1 MICDYC
7 GKEIKGKYAIAD
19 NDLILCPEC
28 FIEVYWDS
36 TIEEI
41 LGVGLLELKKEEVDD
56 DEEVFGC

>member
-19 NDLILCPEC
+19 NDLVLCPEC

-41 LGVGLLELKKEEVDD
+41 LGVGLLKLKEGKNVDWSM
-56 DEEVFGC
+56 G

>member
-1 MICDYC
+1 VICDYC

-41 LGVGLLELKKEEVDD
+41 LGVGLLELKKEEVKR
-56 DEEVFGC
+56 